1 MHAVDQ
7 HPQPTPVSR
16 SEGWCVHLDRQR
28 WSVADVEDKGAGAP
42 VGAQRDAATG
52 SINANM
58 CRDDVPIRVRRRQAQ
73 GEQRLRVCFGAAE
86 PQQCAS
92 RAPARPHAL
101 KFFSRID
108 AANVPEVE
116 SVADVQG

>member
-1 MHAVDQ
+1 MRAVDQ
-7 HPQPTPVSR
+7 HPQPTPVGSR
-16 SEGWCVHLDRQR
+16 ERRTLHFNKDCRVLWIHDEGAR
-28 WSVADVEDKGAGAP
+28 AP
-42 VGAQRDAATG
+42 VSAQGDTATG
-52 SINANM
+52 SINANT
-58 CRDDVPIRVRRRQAQ
+58 CRDGVPFRVRRRQAQ
-73 GEQRLRVCFGAAE
+73 GEQRQRVRFGAAE

>member
-1 MHAVDQ
+1 MRAVDQ
-7 HPQPTPVSR
+7 HPQPTPVGS
-16 SEGWCVHLDRQR
+16 SEGRRVHLDRQR
-28 WSVADVEDKGAGAP
+28 RSVTNVEDEGAGAP
-42 VGAQRDAATG
+42 VGAQEDTVTG
-52 SINANM
+52 SVNANT
-58 CRDDVPIRVRRRQAQ
+58 CRDGVPFRVRRRQAQ
-73 GEQRLRVCFGAAE
+73 GEQRLRVRFGAAE